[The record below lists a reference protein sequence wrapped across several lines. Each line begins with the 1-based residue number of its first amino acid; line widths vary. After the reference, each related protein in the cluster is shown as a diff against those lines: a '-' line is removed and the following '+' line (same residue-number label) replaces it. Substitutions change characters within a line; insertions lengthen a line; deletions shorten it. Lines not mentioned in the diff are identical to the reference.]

1 MHQTNAR
8 RGNLRVGGIRQ
19 TEHLAQDAQG
29 TEKLHSTI
37 ELRTPLK
44 LCGLGESVGYGFV
57 QQLLHLLRGFLGG
70 FFLLAP

>member
-8 RGNLRVGGIRQ
+8 RGILRVDGIRQ
-19 TEHLAQDAQG
+19 TKHLAQHADG
-29 TEKLHSTI
+29 TEKLHSAI
-37 ELRTPLK
+37 ELRKPPK
-44 LCGLGESVGYGFV
+44 LSGLGQSVGYGFV